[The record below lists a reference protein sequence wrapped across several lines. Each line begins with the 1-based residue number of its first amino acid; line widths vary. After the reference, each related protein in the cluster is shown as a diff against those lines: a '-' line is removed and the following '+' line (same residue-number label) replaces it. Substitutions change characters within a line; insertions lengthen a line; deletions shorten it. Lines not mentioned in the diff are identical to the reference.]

1 MTKYVYGFG
10 GGSAEGHGKTK
21 ALLGGKGLGLA
32 AMSQLGLPVPP
43 GFTITTDVGR
53 YYLGHESSYPPEL
66 SAQID
71 AALRQV
77 EQIVGR
83 RFGDASAP
91 LLVSVRSGA
100 AVSMPGMMDTIL
112 NLGLNGSTVAG
123 LIHLTDNPRFGYD
136 SYRRFIQMYGE
147 VVCHVPADRFNKI
160 LDRAKAKRGSQLD
173 TDLNAGDLQAI
184 ISDYLTAFRAHTGLD
199 FPTDPMEQ
207 LWGAISAVFSS
218 WNTPRAR
225 EYRRIHGLPDDAG
238 TACNIQA
245 MVYGNLG
252 ETSGTGVAFTRNP
265 VTGERVLYGEYL
277 SNAQGE
283 DIVAGIRTPLP
294 INDASRSDGAKDQQ
308 AAQTL
313 EVRQPE
319 CYQQFVTM
327 ADTLERHFREMQD
340 LEFTIESG
348 RLWLLQARSG
358 KRSAMATLRI
368 ATEMVAERMISQ
380 EEAVRRVEP
389 PVLERLLHPTIDPQ
403 AVKGRAALATG
414 LPASPGGAVGQIVLT
429 ADDAVEW
436 HQRGRTVIL
445 VRQETSADDIHGMHV
460 AQGLLTAR
468 GGLTSHAAVVAR
480 GMGKACVA
488 GCTGVS
494 IDEDHKCVVF
504 PNGTRLKEGEWVSLD
519 GSTGEVYAGQL
530 PVTRPPVGEHL
541 TALLGMAD
549 QFRRLEVRANAETR
563 KDAETAIKFGAQ
575 GIGLARTEHMFF
587 APERIPIVREMIM
600 AKDRAAREHALNKLL
615 PFQRDDFKELLAV
628 MAGRPITI
636 RLLDPPLHEFLPT
649 APEECA
655 ELARH
660 LKVTRAELRATI
672 ERLAEANPMLGHR
685 GCRLGITYPEIY
697 AMQVRALLEAA
708 VAYDRASGVTSRLEI
723 EIPLVAEAEELRRL
737 RAVVDD
743 VAAAVRQETGGTV
756 DYLVG
761 AMLELP
767 RACLTADLLA
777 PHADFFSFGT
787 NDLTQTTFGISRD
800 DAGRFLPTY
809 QEQNV
814 LASDPFVS
822 IDPHGVG
829 QLMRIAVERARSVKP
844 QMPIGIC
851 GEHGGDPTSIALC
864 QELGLDSVSCSPY
877 RVPIARLA
885 AAQAALKS
893 GG

>member
-10 GGSAEGHGKTK
+10 GGQAEGDGKGK

-32 AMSQLGLPVPP
+32 TMSKLALPVPP

-53 YYLGHESSYPPEL
+53 YYLNHQSQYPPEL
-66 SAQID
+66 TEQID
-71 AALRQV
+71 AALRTV
-77 EQIVGR
+77 ERVVGR
-83 RFGDASAP
+83 RFGDAAGP

-173 TDLNAGDLQAI
+173 TDLTAGDLQAI
-184 ISDYLTAFRAHTGLD
+184 ISDYLTAFRAHTGLE

-207 LWGAISAVFSS
+207 LWGAVSAVFSS

-225 EYRRIHGLPDDAG
+225 EYRRIHALPDDAG
-238 TACNIQA
+238 TACNVQA

-294 INDASRSDGAKDQQ
+294 INDASRSDGAKDQL

-319 CYQQFVTM
+319 CYQQFVSM

-340 LEFTIESG
+340 LEFTIETG

-368 ATEMVAERMISQ
+368 ATEMVAERLISQ

-403 AVKGRAALATG
+403 AVKGRGALAVG

-429 ADDAVEW
+429 ADEAVEW

-530 PVTRPPVGEHL
+530 PVTRPPVGEQL
-541 TALLGMAD
+541 TALLTMAD

-600 AKDRAAREHALNKLL
+600 AKDRAAREHALVKLL
-615 PFQRDDFKELLAV
+615 PFQRDDFKELLTV

-660 LKVTRAELRATI
+660 LKVSRADLRATI

-708 VAYDRASGVTSRLEI
+708 VDYDRASGVTSRLEI

-737 RAVVDD
+737 RAVVDE
-743 VAAAVRQETGGTV
+743 VAAAVRQETGYTV

-767 RACLTADLLA
+767 RACLTADALA
-777 PHADFFSFGT
+777 VHADFFSFGT

-800 DAGRFLPTY
+800 DAGRFLPAY

-814 LASDPFVS
+814 LATDPFVS

-829 QLMRIAVERARSVKP
+829 QLMRIAVQKARAVKP
-844 QMPIGIC
+844 KMPIGIC

-885 AAQAALKS
+885 AAQAALHS
-893 GG
+893 A